1 MSKVFVRWYNEVVE
15 GTIVKEDDMF
25 GMTVVE
31 IPVQG
36 VKVKAL
42 YSPKHIYKT
51 VKEACG
57 EYPKTFPT
65 PETFQHPSF
74 ANVGATVSKAI
85 DDAKEA
91 YGEANKIVTTERYEE
106 MKEKMSEKLS
116 GREHLDKFLKDHWD
130 HEHNHLQLD
139 YWQEYDRMFF
149 NYMRRKLKK
158 DKPQQSME
166 TEYPATPEECTSF
179 SKVIIP
185 STDLHDLVMEQYIDK
200 AAVI

>member
-36 VKVKAL
+36 MKVKAL

-91 YGEANKIVTTERYEE
+91 YGEANKIVMTLNAEAE
-106 MKEKMSEKLS
+106 
-116 GREHLDKFLKDHWD
+116 
-130 HEHNHLQLD
+130 QLD
-139 YWQEYDRMFF
+139 DVE
-149 NYMRRKLKK
+149 
-158 DKPQQSME
+158 QSKRDGE
-166 TEYPATPEECTSF
+166 TNSHGSNEDDGLFRTYLTLEEW
-179 SKVIIP
+179 
-185 STDLHDLVMEQYIDK
+185 LVDELTLIGCSGQRD
-200 AAVI
+200 